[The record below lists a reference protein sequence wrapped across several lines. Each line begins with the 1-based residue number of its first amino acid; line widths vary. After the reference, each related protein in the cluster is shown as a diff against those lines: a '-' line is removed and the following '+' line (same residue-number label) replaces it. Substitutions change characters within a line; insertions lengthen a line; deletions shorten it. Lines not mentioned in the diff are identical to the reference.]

1 MTNSPV
7 AITERPEIRHL
18 DREELL
24 TRIDS
29 ITKELQHLRT
39 LVTRSVLSAPLP
51 FDDQRSQAVQEDMAL
66 LNSLEGCLGEGDGE
80 KEYYGLGPK
89 IGGYYETR
97 QGNLPG
103 QSPRHCAAFSIS
115 GISIW

>member
-1 MTNSPV
+1 MNSPV
-7 AITERPEIRHL
+7 AITERPEIQHL

-29 ITKELQHLRT
+29 ITKELQHLRA
-39 LVTRSVLSAPLP
+39 LVTRSVLPAPFPL
-51 FDDQRSQAVQEDMAL
+51 DDPRSQAIQEDMAL
-66 LNSLEGCLGEGDGE
+66 LNSLEGCLGEGDGK

-97 QGNLPG
+97 WPDT
-103 QSPRHCAAFSIS
+103 R
-115 GISIW
+115 